1 MIYFKDLVSE
11 LTGNRKTNVKRLAVV
26 KKAMQKAIVS
36 DLTPRQREILTL
48 KYAAN
53 KKGVEIAELLGINL
67 SRVTRVLQR
76 AEKTLQ
82 KSLRFYMEFLNS
94 DLDDE

>member
-1 MIYFKDLVSE
+1 
-11 LTGNRKTNVKRLAVV
+11 
-26 KKAMQKAIVS
+26 MQKAIVS
-36 DLTPRQREILTL
+36 DLIPRQREILTL